1 MTPPPCFAGQ
11 LLIGAF
17 FVNKEMKRLFLRLL
31 NEVIYLYDGVMVN
44 IIETSIE
51 KERKFVLNV
60 IAPLLSSKTYVRDA
74 VRFYYEQKG
83 RDI

>member
-1 MTPPPCFAGQ
+1 MKK
-11 LLIGAF
+11 LF
-17 FVNKEMKRLFLRLL
+17 FRLL

-74 VRFYYEQKG
+74 VNFYYEQKG
-83 RDI
+83 SDI